1 MVPMITPADPIDRE
15 IGYMPTKAPYDPR
28 WMLGGRQNPC
38 KFPYLCCSVHL
49 GHVYLLYQDLHSS
62 CLFYFQ

>member
-1 MVPMITPADPIDRE
+1 MVPMITPADPVDRE

-38 KFPYLCCSVHL
+38 KFPYLCSCVH
-49 GHVYLLYQDLHSS
+49 
-62 CLFYFQ
+62 